1 MARRAEVHDA
11 AVDSPGAVGQRA
23 VGQRAGCG
31 ATAAARLAGPGGVVV
46 PQIVSVTSATA
57 KRGLR
62 S

>member
-11 AVDSPGAVGQRA
+11 AADSRGTH
-23 VGQRAGCG
+23 GQRAGCG
-31 ATAAARLAGPGGVVV
+31 ATAAARLAGSGGVVAS
-46 PQIVSVTSATA
+46 QIVSVTSSTA